1 MVLFINLMAWAV
13 LLSLPLFGI
22 RRGSTSIF
30 CIGLYIVLFSILV
43 TMLAPSLAD
52 TLPPVIDADP
62 AVNTGWWQLI
72 LFIPLFAASFP
83 LGLFLNRFIG
93 HSFEPFEEILGMF
106 IGLVVGII
114 AVRILLG
121 AVSMCAAESQL
132 HAAIDHLFL
141 VRQMVA
147 LDGFHGMQQWFSD
160 QNRATELE
168 LP

>member
-22 RRGSTSIF
+22 RRGSTPIF
-30 CIGLYIVLFSILV
+30 CIGLYIVLFSILASV
-43 TMLAPSLAD
+43 FAPTLAD
-52 TLPPVIDADP
+52 TLPPVIGADP
-62 AVNTGWWQLI
+62 AVNTGWWLLI

-83 LGLFLNRFIG
+83 LGLFLNRFLA

-106 IGLVVGII
+106 IGLMVGFI

-121 AVSMCAAESQL
+121 AVSMCATESQL

-147 LDGFHGMQQWFSD
+147 LDGFHGMQQWFSNLN
-160 QNRATELE
+160 QATELG
-168 LP
+168 PP